1 MQKEDNLISDDAEA
15 SKALSLIFNPDKAT
29 TKWSAIDKIEEYMV
43 TKPRMFGELTER
55 GTPGLYSRELMMP
68 AGMLCTS
75 RIHKTCHQF
84 VVSEGAIT
92 VYNTVG
98 DTQDLFK
105 AGHHGIT
112 YPGTRRVLYA
122 HEDTRWVT
130 FHPTDR
136 ITPDFFNLDNAE
148 KQIIFDS
155 IMLDLIQEYQN
166 PLVEDFSEGVF
177 I

>member
-1 MQKEDNLISDDAEA
+1 MLKGNSVTDIEIAKTLGVF
-15 SKALSLIFNPDKAT
+15 FNPDKGSP
-29 TKWSAIDKIEEYMV
+29 KWGAIDKIEEYMV
-43 TKPRMFGELTER
+43 TKPRMYGELTER
-55 GTPGLYSRELMMP
+55 GTPGLYSRELLMP

-84 VVSEGAIT
+84 VVSEGAIS
-92 VYNTVG
+92 VYNTFG
-98 DTQDLFK
+98 DTQDLFTS
-105 AGHHGIT
+105 GHHGIT

-130 FHPTDR
+130 FHPTHR

-148 KQIIFDS
+148 KQIIFTLV
-155 IMLDLIQEYQN
+155 MEDLIQDYYN
-166 PLVEDFSEGVF
+166 PLIDNFDEGVF